1 MFQSLYDFVYHL
13 FLRFNDFGLGIDFEL
28 YGPQFLL
35 VCVVLYLLIVFS
47 MFYFLFKFVR
57 WFF

>member
-1 MFQSLYDFVYHL
+1 MYRSLYDFVYHM
-13 FLRFNDFGLGIDFEL
+13 FLRFNDLGLGIDFEL

-35 VCVVLYLLIVFS
+35 VCVVLYLLLVFS